1 MFTRDGYINEQSLTA
16 DIPYGRMNSDENG
29 CGWIAAFN
37 VLRRIE
43 AHPPAPD
50 FVAQSL
56 LNGLVLWGYLGTSP
70 SAIIRFLRGRGHK
83 VRWALK
89 RDEQKRLAA
98 DSAASIFL
106 YVGPFLRWH
115 QFQLHYVMLYPE
127 GAGAIRVFN
136 YGCDPHRESLEHMES
151 RLSASTFTLLI
162 GVNPKA

>member
-16 DIPYGRMNSDENG
+16 AIPYGRMNSDENG

-83 VRWALK
+83 VRWTLK

-106 YVGPFLRWH
+106 YAGPFLRWH

-127 GAGAIRVFN
+127 GVRGIRVLN
-136 YGCDPHRESLEHMES
+136 YGGDPHRESLERMES

-162 GVNPKA
+162 GVNPKS